1 VLLRPRALLRFA
13 LAGLG
18 LTLVACG
25 SGDQRSAVGPSTPAS
40 PPPSQ
45 MNGYVNDTAFRPVT
59 SATVELL
66 DGPQA
71 GLSTITDANGKFSI
85 TAAITAATRFRATKE
100 GYEPAI
106 QTIQAMDPRLSSG
119 PMTTFFLASNRPSG
133 NSATLTVEADP
144 TCTDLPSE
152 ARSRTYPATVTGNSF
167 STPPN
172 TTFLINLS
180 GPSLDSY
187 FRFVFLRVIDGALM
201 FDLSDNGIE
210 EEVSPEAYLF
220 VGGVA
225 RTPQG
230 GTTTISAPLTPGMID
245 YCVVK
250 SDPGAAYPCTDQAI
264 VRVQCRSAN
273 NRLTLTWH

>member
-1 VLLRPRALLRFA
+1 
-13 LAGLG
+13 
-18 LTLVACG
+18 
-25 SGDQRSAVGPSTPAS
+25 
-40 PPPSQ
+40 

-59 SATVELL
+59 SATVEVL

-71 GLSTITDANGKFSI
+71 GISTITDANGKFSM

-106 QTIQAMDPRLSSG
+106 QTTQAMNQGISPG
-119 PMTTFFLASNRPSG
+119 PMTFFLATDRPSG

-152 ARSRTYPATVTGNSF
+152 ARRRTYPATITGNSF

-180 GPSLDSY
+180 GSSLDSY

-225 RTPQG
+225 RTPQA
-230 GTTTISAPLTPGMID
+230 GTTTISALLTTGMID